1 MTDYRA
7 IVDADLTFLNGGGLH
22 ANEFRLDISSP
33 EITEAEIGDL
43 LVRHLGLLMVD
54 QVNITAMRIVQEQH
68 KGTRYLGHEGSGQP
82 GHSPGRPRK
91 RAETE
96 DPRHSPGR
104 PGQGARQQ
112 RGHHSPQPDREVSSP
127 SGEGSTSPA
136 RSTRLVELSHPICAG
151 MITYPGLPGPE
162 ITPFLTRQASRE
174 RYAEGTEFAIDW
186 ISMVGNTGTYLDSP
200 FHRYADGID
209 LAGLPLDAV
218 ADLPALVVRLTDTG
232 RAIGRE
238 ALVAH
243 DVEGAAVLLHTGWD
257 RNWGTEAY
265 GTDAPYLT
273 EGAARFLAEAGARL
287 VGIDSVN
294 IDSTDGDE
302 RPAHSILLGAGIP
315 ILEHLTGLG
324 DVPVTGARLHA
335 APPRVEGFG
344 TFPVR
349 AYALIP
355 SKGMT

>member
-7 IVDADLTFLNGGGLH
+7 VVDADLTFLNGGGLR

-33 EITEAEIGDL
+33 EITEAEMGDL

-54 QVNITAMRIVQEQH
+54 QVNVTAMRIVQEQH
-68 KGTRYLGHEGSGQP
+68 KGTRYPGHEG
-82 GHSPGRPRK
+82 
-91 RAETE
+91 A
-96 DPRHSPGR
+96 GR
-104 PGQGARQQ
+104 PGEDTGRPGEDTG
-112 RGHHSPQPDREVSSP
+112 RPGEDTRRRHRDSSRQPDHESSSFP
-127 SGEGSTSPA
+127 SDEGSTSPS
-136 RSTRLVELSHPICAG
+136 RSTRLVELSHPISAG

-162 ITPFLTRQASRE
+162 ITPYLTRQASRE

-186 ISMVGNTGTYLDSP
+186 INMVGNTGTYLDSP

-218 ADLPALVVRLTDTG
+218 ADLPALVVRLSDAG

-273 EGAARFLAEAGARL
+273 EGAAQFLAEAGARL
-287 VGIDSVN
+287 VGIDSIN
-294 IDSTDGDE
+294 IDSADGDE

-324 DVPVTGARLHA
+324 EIPVTGAHLHA

-349 AYALIP
+349 AYALVP